1 MFLVTLIYLVFQ
13 KLTKPNSILI
23 LYKKQERKLKKP
35 CSFLMI
41 LLATPLLKHTTFAH
55 TNLHL
60 R

>member
-1 MFLVTLIYLVFQ
+1 MVLVTF
-13 KLTKPNSILI
+13 LI
-23 LYKKQERKLKKP
+23 LLLSIKTNHTLIFYKNQERENETKP